1 METSNVA
8 GLLLL
13 SRPSGAAFCSLS
25 HSLEHLEPREQ
36 RLGKQHVST
45 MYRGYFYQW
54 RGAPSRVIYRGVSL
68 NCPGVF
74 LTLKSTKGR
83 RAIQSLAPVSAVNL
97 VRVS

>member
-1 METSNVA
+1 MNIYGYYI
-8 GLLLL
+8 GLLELLPNSL
-13 SRPSGAAFCSLS
+13 SRP
-25 HSLEHLEPREQ
+25 LEHLEPREQ

-54 RGAPSRVIYRGVSL
+54 RGVSL

-74 LTLKSTKGR
+74 LSLKSTKGR
-83 RAIQSLAPVSAVNL
+83 RAIQSAPVSAVNL